1 MILEQIYFLILT
13 FPYYYMLDCTYSTFN
28 ILHFNTA
35 DIRYLGNSSMIY
47 YSVICEL

>member
-1 MILEQIYFLILT
+1 MIFEQIYFLILI
-13 FPYYYMLDCTYSTFN
+13 FPYPYMLDCTYSTFN

-35 DIRYLGNSSMIY
+35 DIRYLGNSIMIY